1 MMAGE
6 KMGTGKRTGEVWT
19 LAETRGG
26 ELHPV
31 SYELLAWGRTLA
43 DSLGVPLA
51 SVVLGDALPD
61 AANAESL
68 FERGADKV
76 YLAESPELK
85 NYRVDACANVL
96 SDMVEE
102 YGPQI
107 FIASA
112 TTQGRSTMSVLY
124 AKRGCGLTADC
135 TGLSIKDGALLQTRP
150 AIGGNVMADIM
161 TPDHLPQMCTVRPKS
176 KSPLPPDPSRSRK
189 GEVVRFS
196 PKKAALAS
204 VLTYLGFEAEARV
217 GLPIQDAEVI
227 VAGGKG
233 MKGAKN
239 FALLDELAL
248 LLGGSVVAS
257 RSAVDLGWAPHSS
270 QVGLSGKSVTPRLY
284 IACGISGAVQ
294 HLAGMGGAEFAAAI
308 NTDPEAPIF
317 GVADFGVVGSVL
329 EILPRLI
336 EDLKHVKNAKK
347 GVSR

>member
-1 MMAGE
+1 MADGN
-6 KMGTGKRTGEVWT
+6 KAKSEVWT
-19 LAETRGG
+19 LAETREGK
-26 ELHPV
+26 LHPV
-31 SYELLAWGRTLA
+31 SHELLAWGRTLA

-51 SVVLGDALPD
+51 SVVPGAEKDLTDAD
-61 AANAESL
+61 VKSL

-76 YLAESPELK
+76 YLAESPELEH
-85 NYRVDACANVL
+85 YRVDSYAGVL
-96 SDMVEE
+96 SDMIDE

-112 TTQGRSTMSVLY
+112 TTRGRSTMSVLY

-161 TPDHLPQMCTVRPKS
+161 TPNRRPQMCTVRPKS
-176 KSPLPPDPSRSRK
+176 KSPLPPDFSRSRK
-189 GEVVRFS
+189 GEVVRYS
-196 PKKAALAS
+196 PKKSALAS
-204 VLTYLGFEAEARV
+204 ALTYLGFTPEARV

-227 VAGGKG
+227 VSGGKG

-239 FALLDELAL
+239 FALLDELAR
-248 LLGGSVVAS
+248 LLGGSVGAS

-294 HLAGMGGAEFAAAI
+294 HLAGMSGAESVVAI

-336 EDLKHVKNAKK
+336 EDIKR
-347 GVSR
+347 GESR